1 MKITSTELSEVKII
15 EYDKHVDNR
24 GFSYPILNKEQ
35 LEQAGI
41 DFKYVE
47 EYVYLSEKA
56 GTLYGIHFQN
66 NPKPQAK
73 LLYCIK
79 GRGIEIMQ
87 LT

>member
-15 EYDKHVDNR
+15 EYDKHVGNR

-47 EYVYLSEKA
+47 EYVYL
-56 GTLYGIHFQN
+56 
-66 NPKPQAK
+66 
-73 LLYCIK
+73 
-79 GRGIEIMQ
+79 
-87 LT
+87 